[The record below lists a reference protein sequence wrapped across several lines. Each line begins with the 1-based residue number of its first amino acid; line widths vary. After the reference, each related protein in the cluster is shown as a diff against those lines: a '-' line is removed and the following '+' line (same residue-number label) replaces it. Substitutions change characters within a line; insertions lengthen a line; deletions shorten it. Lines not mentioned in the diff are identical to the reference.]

1 MPNWIDLDDLAA
13 ELGEPAPEPTET
25 EAAVQRVLARLDALG
40 RQAHQQYNESPDGP
54 FSESRLIA
62 RDQAFLE
69 AARIVVE
76 ELDS

>member
-1 MPNWIDLDDLAA
+1 MPDWIDLDD
-13 ELGEPAPEPTET
+13 LGEPAPEPT
-25 EAAVQRVLARLDALG
+25 AVQRVLARLDALG
-40 RQAHQQYNESPDGP
+40 RQAHQQYSKSPDGP